1 MKKVTFSV
9 VFSDIIEKEP
19 KLSCNILASI
29 IFHVGD
35 KEQCKAKVL
44 KIVCFLV
51 FY

>member
-29 IFHVGD
+29 ILHVGD
-35 KEQCKAKVL
+35 KAQCKAEVL
-44 KIVCFLV
+44 KIVCFSV